1 MILVGLTG
9 GIGSGKSTVINYFK
23 ELGITCYQADD
34 EAKKLMNSDKGLIKK
49 IKNSFGDSMY
59 INSKLDRKKLSA
71 IVFTDKQKLELL
83 NSIVHPYVNR
93 HFENYCKGL
102 EDTYIIK
109 EVAIIFE
116 TGTQNKFDKIILVR
130 APKEDRVKRIINRD
144 KCNRQDAINRIN
156 NQIADDD
163 KIDQCDFIIDNIN
176 LEEISNKVLKIH
188 NMNKL
193 LFVCMV

>member
-49 IKNSFGDSMY
+49 IKNSFGDSIY

-71 IVFTDKQKLELL
+71 IVFTDKKKLELL
-83 NSIVHPYVNR
+83 NSIVHPYVTR
-93 HFENYCKGL
+93 HFENFCKGL
-102 EDTYIIK
+102 GDIYIIK

-116 TGTQNKFDKIILVR
+116 IGTQNKFDKIILVR

-176 LEEISNKVLKIH
+176 LEEMSNKVLKIH
-188 NMNKL
+188 NNIL
-193 LFVCMV
+193 NSI

>member
-49 IKNSFGDSMY
+49 IKNSFGDSIY

-93 HFENYCKGL
+93 HFDNYCKGL
-102 EDTYIIK
+102 EDIYIIK

-116 TGTQNKFDKIILVR
+116 IGTQNKFDKIILVR

-188 NMNKL
+188 NSILNSI
-193 LFVCMV
+193 

>member
-49 IKNSFGDSMY
+49 IKNSFGDCIY

-102 EDTYIIK
+102 EDIYIIK

-116 TGTQNKFDKIILVR
+116 IGTQNKFDKIILVR

-156 NQIADDD
+156 NQIADYD

-176 LEEISNKVLKIH
+176 LEEIPNKVLKIH
-188 NMNKL
+188 DSILNSI
-193 LFVCMV
+193 

>member
-34 EAKKLMNSDKGLIKK
+34 EAKKLMNSDKSLIKK
-49 IKNSFGDSMY
+49 IKNSFGDSIY

-102 EDTYIIK
+102 EDIYIIK

-116 TGTQNKFDKIILVR
+116 IGTQNKFDKIILVR

-144 KCNRQDAINRIN
+144 KCNRQDAVNRIN

-188 NMNKL
+188 NSILNSI
-193 LFVCMV
+193 

>member
-34 EAKKLMNSDKGLIKK
+34 EAKKLMNSDKSLIKK
-49 IKNSFGDSMY
+49 IKNSFGDSIY

-71 IVFTDKQKLELL
+71 IVFRDKQKLELL
-83 NSIVHPYVNR
+83 NSIVHPIVNR
-93 HFENYCKGL
+93 HFKNYCKGL
-102 EDTYIIK
+102 KDIYIIK

-116 TGTQNKFDKIILVR
+116 IGTQNKFDKIILVR
-130 APKEDRVKRIINRD
+130 APKEDRIKRIINRD
-144 KCNRQDAINRIN
+144 KCSRQDAINRIN

-163 KIDQCDFIIDNIN
+163 KIDQCDFIIDNIS
-176 LEEISNKVLKIH
+176 LEEISNKVLEIH
-188 NMNKL
+188 NSILNSI
-193 LFVCMV
+193 

>member
-23 ELGITCYQADD
+23 ELGINCYQADD

-49 IKNSFGDSMY
+49 IKNSFGDSIY

-102 EDTYIIK
+102 EDIYIIK

-116 TGTQNKFDKIILVR
+116 IGTQNKFDKIILVR
-130 APKEDRVKRIINRD
+130 APKEHRVKRIINRD

-163 KIDQCDFIIDNIN
+163 KIDQCDFIINNIN
-176 LEEISNKVLKIH
+176 LEEIPNKVLKIH
-188 NMNKL
+188 NSILNSI
-193 LFVCMV
+193 

>member
-49 IKNSFGDSMY
+49 IKNSFGDSIY
-59 INSKLDRKKLSA
+59 INSKLDRKKLSD
-71 IVFTDKQKLELL
+71 IVFIDKQKLELL

-102 EDTYIIK
+102 EDIYIIK

-116 TGTQNKFDKIILVR
+116 IGTQNKFDKIILVR

-176 LEEISNKVLKIH
+176 LEEISNKVLNIH
-188 NMNKL
+188 NSILNSI
-193 LFVCMV
+193 

>member
-34 EAKKLMNSDKGLIKK
+34 EAKELMNSDKGLIKK
-49 IKNSFGDSMY
+49 IKNSFGDSIY

-102 EDTYIIK
+102 EDIYIIK

-116 TGTQNKFDKIILVR
+116 IGTQNKFDKIILVR
-130 APKEDRVKRIINRD
+130 APKEDRVKRIVNRD

-188 NMNKL
+188 NSILNSI
-193 LFVCMV
+193 

>member
-49 IKNSFGDSMY
+49 IKNSFGDSIY

-93 HFENYCKGL
+93 HFDNYRKGL
-102 EDTYIIK
+102 EDIYIIK

-116 TGTQNKFDKIILVR
+116 IGTQNEFDKIILVR

-176 LEEISNKVLKIH
+176 LDEISNKVLKIH
-188 NMNKL
+188 NSILNSI
-193 LFVCMV
+193 

>member
-49 IKNSFGDSMY
+49 IKNSFGDSIY
-59 INSKLDRKKLSA
+59 INSKLDRKKLST

-102 EDTYIIK
+102 EDIYIIK

-116 TGTQNKFDKIILVR
+116 IGTQNKFDKIILVR
-130 APKEDRVKRIINRD
+130 APKEDRVKRIIKRD

-156 NQIADDD
+156 NQVADDD

-176 LEEISNKVLKIH
+176 LEEMSNKVLKIH
-188 NMNKL
+188 NSILNSI
-193 LFVCMV
+193 

>member
-49 IKNSFGDSMY
+49 IKNSFGDSIY

-93 HFENYCKGL
+93 NFENYCKGL
-102 EDTYIIK
+102 EDIYIIK

-116 TGTQNKFDKIILVR
+116 IGTQNKFDKIILVR

-188 NMNKL
+188 NSILNSI
-193 LFVCMV
+193 

>member
-49 IKNSFGDSMY
+49 IKNSFGDSIY
-59 INSKLDRKKLSA
+59 INSKLDRKKLSD
-71 IVFTDKQKLELL
+71 IVFIDKQKLELL

-102 EDTYIIK
+102 EDIYIIK

-116 TGTQNKFDKIILVR
+116 IGTQNKFDKIILVR

-188 NMNKL
+188 NSILNSI
-193 LFVCMV
+193 

>member
-49 IKNSFGDSMY
+49 IKNSFGDSIY

-116 TGTQNKFDKIILVR
+116 IGTQNKFDKIILVR

-144 KCNRQDAINRIN
+144 KCNQQDAINRIN
-156 NQIADDD
+156 NQIADDY

-176 LEEISNKVLKIH
+176 LEEIPNKVLKIH
-188 NMNKL
+188 DSILNSI
-193 LFVCMV
+193 

>member
-49 IKNSFGDSMY
+49 IKNSFGDSIY

-93 HFENYCKGL
+93 HFENFCKGL
-102 EDTYIIK
+102 EDIYIIK

-116 TGTQNKFDKIILVR
+116 IGTQNKFDKIILVR

-188 NMNKL
+188 NSILNSI
-193 LFVCMV
+193 

>member
-34 EAKKLMNSDKGLIKK
+34 EAKKLMNLDKGLIKK
-49 IKNSFGDSMY
+49 IKNSFGDSIY
-59 INSKLDRKKLSA
+59 INSKLDRKKLST

-102 EDTYIIK
+102 EDIYIIK

-116 TGTQNKFDKIILVR
+116 IGTQNKFDKIILVR

-176 LEEISNKVLKIH
+176 LEEIPSKVLKIH
-188 NMNKL
+188 NSILKSI
-193 LFVCMV
+193 

>member
-49 IKNSFGDSMY
+49 IKNSFGDSIY

-71 IVFTDKQKLELL
+71 IVFTDKKKLELL
-83 NSIVHPYVNR
+83 NSIVHPYVTR
-93 HFENYCKGL
+93 HFENFCKGL
-102 EDTYIIK
+102 GDIYIIK

-116 TGTQNKFDKIILVR
+116 IGTQNKFDKIILVR

-156 NQIADDD
+156 NQVADDD

-188 NMNKL
+188 NSILNSI
-193 LFVCMV
+193 

>member
-49 IKNSFGDSMY
+49 IKNSFGDSIY

-83 NSIVHPYVNR
+83 NSIVHTYVNR

-102 EDTYIIK
+102 EDIYIIK

-116 TGTQNKFDKIILVR
+116 IGTQNKFDKIILVR

-188 NMNKL
+188 NSILNSI
-193 LFVCMV
+193 

>member
-49 IKNSFGDSMY
+49 IKNSFGDSIY

-71 IVFTDKQKLELL
+71 IVFTDKKKLELL
-83 NSIVHPYVNR
+83 NSIVHPYVTR
-93 HFENYCKGL
+93 HFENFCKGL
-102 EDTYIIK
+102 EDIYIIK

-116 TGTQNKFDKIILVR
+116 IGTQNKFDKIILVR

-176 LEEISNKVLKIH
+176 LEEMSNKVLKIH
-188 NMNKL
+188 NSILNSI
-193 LFVCMV
+193 

>member
-49 IKNSFGDSMY
+49 IKNSFGDSIY

-102 EDTYIIK
+102 EDIYIIK

-116 TGTQNKFDKIILVR
+116 IGTQNKFDKIILVR
-130 APKEDRVKRIINRD
+130 APKEDRVKRIIKRD
-144 KCNRQDAINRIN
+144 KCNRQDAVNRIN

-188 NMNKL
+188 NSILNSI
-193 LFVCMV
+193 

>member
-23 ELGITCYQADD
+23 ELGINCYQADD

-49 IKNSFGDSMY
+49 IKNSFGDSIY
-59 INSKLDRKKLSA
+59 INSKLDRKKLST

-102 EDTYIIK
+102 EDIYIIK

-116 TGTQNKFDKIILVR
+116 IGTQNKFDKIILVR

-176 LEEISNKVLKIH
+176 LEEIPSKVLKIH
-188 NMNKL
+188 NSILKSI
-193 LFVCMV
+193 

>member
-34 EAKKLMNSDKGLIKK
+34 EAKKLMNSDKSLIKK
-49 IKNSFGDSMY
+49 IKNSFGDSIY

-71 IVFTDKQKLELL
+71 IVFRDKQKLELL
-83 NSIVHPYVNR
+83 NSIVHPIVNR

-102 EDTYIIK
+102 KDIYIIK

-144 KCNRQDAINRIN
+144 KCNRQDALNRIN

-188 NMNKL
+188 NSILNSI
-193 LFVCMV
+193 

>member
-49 IKNSFGDSMY
+49 IKNSFGDSIY

-93 HFENYCKGL
+93 HFENYCKGI
-102 EDTYIIK
+102 EDIYIIK

-116 TGTQNKFDKIILVR
+116 IGTQNKFDKIILVR

-188 NMNKL
+188 NSILNSI
-193 LFVCMV
+193 

>member
-49 IKNSFGDSMY
+49 IKNSFGDSIY

-116 TGTQNKFDKIILVR
+116 IKTQNKFDKIILVR

-188 NMNKL
+188 NSILNSI
-193 LFVCMV
+193 

>member
-49 IKNSFGDSMY
+49 IKNSFGDSIY

-71 IVFTDKQKLELL
+71 IVFRDKQKLELL
-83 NSIVHPYVNR
+83 NSIVHPIVNR

-102 EDTYIIK
+102 KDIYIIK

-130 APKEDRVKRIINRD
+130 APKEDRIKRIINRD

-176 LEEISNKVLKIH
+176 LDEISNKVLKIH
-188 NMNKL
+188 NSILNSI
-193 LFVCMV
+193 

>member
-49 IKNSFGDSMY
+49 IKNSFGDSIY

-102 EDTYIIK
+102 EDIYIIK

-116 TGTQNKFDKIILVR
+116 IKTQNKFDKIILVR

-188 NMNKL
+188 NSILNSI
-193 LFVCMV
+193 

>member
-34 EAKKLMNSDKGLIKK
+34 MAKKLMNSDKGLIKK
-49 IKNSFGDSMY
+49 IKNSFGDSIY

-102 EDTYIIK
+102 EDIYIIK

-116 TGTQNKFDKIILVR
+116 IGTQNKFDKIILVR
-130 APKEDRVKRIINRD
+130 APKEDRVKRIIKRD

-176 LEEISNKVLKIH
+176 LEEISKKVLKIH
-188 NMNKL
+188 NSILNSI
-193 LFVCMV
+193 

>member
-49 IKNSFGDSMY
+49 IKNSFGDSIY

-102 EDTYIIK
+102 EDIYIIK

-130 APKEDRVKRIINRD
+130 APKEDRVKRIIKRD
-144 KCNRQDAINRIN
+144 KCNRQDAVNRIN

-188 NMNKL
+188 NSILNSI
-193 LFVCMV
+193 

>member
-1 MILVGLTG
+1 MIIVGLTG

-49 IKNSFGDSMY
+49 IKNSFGDSIY
-59 INSKLDRKKLSA
+59 INSKLDRKKLST

-93 HFENYCKGL
+93 HFENYRKSL
-102 EDTYIIK
+102 EDIYIIK
-109 EVAIIFE
+109 EGAIIFE
-116 TGTQNKFDKIILVR
+116 IGTQNKFDKIILVR

-156 NQIADDD
+156 NQIADND

-176 LEEISNKVLKIH
+176 LEEIPNKVLKIH
-188 NMNKL
+188 NSILNSI
-193 LFVCMV
+193 

>member
-34 EAKKLMNSDKGLIKK
+34 EAKKLMNSDNGLIKK
-49 IKNSFGDSMY
+49 IKNSFGDSIY

-71 IVFTDKQKLELL
+71 IVFTDKKKLELL
-83 NSIVHPYVNR
+83 NSIVHPYVTR
-93 HFENYCKGL
+93 HFENFCKGL
-102 EDTYIIK
+102 GDIYIIK

-116 TGTQNKFDKIILVR
+116 IGTQNKFDKIILVR

-176 LEEISNKVLKIH
+176 LEEMSNKVLKIH
-188 NMNKL
+188 NSILNSI
-193 LFVCMV
+193 

>member
-49 IKNSFGDSMY
+49 IKNSFGDSIY

-93 HFENYCKGL
+93 HFENYRKGL
-102 EDTYIIK
+102 EDIYIIK

-116 TGTQNKFDKIILVR
+116 IGTQNKFDKIILVR

-188 NMNKL
+188 NSILNSI
-193 LFVCMV
+193 

>member
-49 IKNSFGDSMY
+49 IKNSFGDSIY

-102 EDTYIIK
+102 EDIYIIK

-116 TGTQNKFDKIILVR
+116 IGTQNKFDKIILVR
-130 APKEDRVKRIINRD
+130 APKEDRVERIINRD

-188 NMNKL
+188 NSILNSI
-193 LFVCMV
+193 